1 MIDEILHK
9 THNFE
14 ARFFPPQK
22 YSGNSVRQLVREMLE
37 VACERFPEDSSE
49 PIWISQP
56 ASIAMTAPVRNY
68 IPLDERLKLKKN

>member
-37 VACERFPEDSSE
+37 VACERFSEDSSE

-56 ASIAMTAPVRNY
+56 ATIASDGRY
-68 IPLDERLKLKKN
+68 KKLHSLWRAIKIEKK